1 LAKWNIEAAFP
12 WLNNYPIP
20 AHTMSITTAKGGF
33 LMMMFGLWKQ
43 VKKRI
48 LRNRRPLWT
57 LGCFAMLMALS
68 ALPQPTSA
76 SASAIDQPSISHR
89 LQERSEPLQV
99 MLHRVFVCGEE
110 TEPLGLMKPETI
122 VKLLGQHPEWS
133 ATLEEDGRTL
143 RVMQQIDDLSAE
155 CKTNAYFGMDRN
167 GNFSLFDGAPKGE
180 KVMRTFFQLDVRFME
195 SSLPKD
201 QLDQL
206 SEGIRVSDI
215 DEYNSVL
222 STYSDY
228 AMETEDVSGERQSY

>member
-1 LAKWNIEAAFP
+1 
-12 WLNNYPIP
+12 
-20 AHTMSITTAKGGF
+20 
-33 LMMMFGLWKQ
+33 MMTFSLWKQ

-48 LRNRRPLWT
+48 RRNRRPIWK
-57 LGCFAMLMALS
+57 LGGLVLFVSLAVM
-68 ALPQPTSA
+68 PQHA
-76 SASAIDQPSISHR
+76 SASFASEATLDEPSVSR
-89 LQERSEPLQV
+89 MLQDRNAPVQV
-99 MLHRVFVCGEE
+99 MLHRLYVCGEE

-122 VKLLGQHPEWS
+122 IKLLSQHPEWRTS
-133 ATLEEDGRTL
+133 LDEDGQTL

-155 CKTNAYFGMDRN
+155 CKSNAYFGVDRN
-167 GNFSLFDGAPKGE
+167 GNFSLFDGEPSNE

-206 SEGIRVSDI
+206 SDGIRVSDI

-228 AMETEDVSGERQSY
+228 AMETGEAKQGY

>member
-1 LAKWNIEAAFP
+1 
-12 WLNNYPIP
+12 
-20 AHTMSITTAKGGF
+20 
-33 LMMMFGLWKQ
+33 MMMFSLWKQ

-57 LGCFAMLMALS
+57 LGGFALAL
-68 ALPQPTSA
+68 ALALTAWPQPSA
-76 SASAIDQPSISHR
+76 AIGSAMDRPSIGHM
-89 LQERSEPLQV
+89 LQDRNSPVRV
-99 MLHRVFVCGEE
+99 MLHRIFVCGEE

-122 VKLLGQHPEWS
+122 VKLLSQHPEWS
-133 ATLEEDGRTL
+133 ATLDEDGQTL
-143 RVMQQIDDLSAE
+143 RVMQQVDDLSAE
-155 CKTNAYFGMDRN
+155 CKTNAYFGMDRY
-167 GNFSLFDGAPKGE
+167 GNFSLFDGEPRGE

-228 AMETEDVSGERQSY
+228 AMETEDAAGKRQSY

>member
-1 LAKWNIEAAFP
+1 MYRMIP
-12 WLNNYPIP
+12 SLNNYPIL
-20 AHTMSITTAKGGF
+20 AHTMSITTTKGGF
-33 LMMMFGLWKQ
+33 PMMTFSLWKQ

-57 LGCFAMLMALS
+57 LGGFVLLLALT
-68 ALPQPTSA
+68 ALPQPIFA
-76 SASAIDQPSISHR
+76 SETAFDRPSVNDM
-89 LQERSEPLQV
+89 LQDRNTPVQV
-99 MLHRVFVCGEE
+99 MLHRIYVCGEE

-122 VKLLGQHPEWS
+122 VKLLSQHPEWS
-133 ATLEEDGRTL
+133 ATLEEDGQTL

-167 GNFSLFDGAPKGE
+167 GNFSLFDGVPKGE

-201 QLDQL
+201 QVDQL

-228 AMETEDVSGERQSY
+228 AMETEDVSSGRQSY